1 MIIQNRRFG
10 RSVLAFIRVKM
21 IQKNTKQKFAHAQ
34 YIQIQYEGCGLERG
48 GQRILLRVGSQ
59 QPGNSSPASLLTSVS
74 TGVNPIWSASLIK
87 SSLHLLALSNT
98 EISSH
103 NIGSPSMLSYSR
115 FIKFPPPARILVF
128 PYSGF

>member
-1 MIIQNRRFG
+1 
-10 RSVLAFIRVKM
+10 M

-34 YIQIQYEGCGLERG
+34 YVQIQYEGCGLERG

-87 SSLHLLALSNT
+87 N
-98 EISSH
+98 
-103 NIGSPSMLSYSR
+103 
-115 FIKFPPPARILVF
+115 
-128 PYSGF
+128 